1 MELFYHHLI
10 EKLNTENFRDDS
22 RIKVDEG
29 FIRLYDRYDISEK
42 LDEADIK
49 KKGSFFMLNGKY
61 IWYNDELLTGDIELL
76 AQMSC
81 KIKVLGYKM
90 NCLEQD
96 EEIIK
101 AIAMFIE

>member
-1 MELFYHHLI
+1 
-10 EKLNTENFRDDS
+10 
-22 RIKVDEG
+22 
-29 FIRLYDRYDISEK
+29 
-42 LDEADIK
+42 
-49 KKGSFFMLNGKY
+49 MLNGKY